1 MFLSHTHTDDVQD
14 LALVLM
20 EDSAIE
26 DGGLSWLDHS
36 WDQVKAQSPWRFMKP
51 KCSYRM
57 APGNKMTQMALYM
70 PYLNLGIHDA
80 LPTPQRKT
88 YEDLL
93 EDYATKVIH
102 GSHTLDEF
110 YYHSCEEQED
120 LRRDVISRNADQV
133 LSKTIHGP
141 IKDLTWWALVNVHQI
156 WVWVIDES
164 MLPFPLPSFLF
175 ILPFLCCFRLS
186 FSFIMLSFVAIIVL
200 DICIDWFVKKL
211 SSHLLP
217 IGWTRWTTR

>member
-1 MFLSHTHTDDVQD
+1 
-14 LALVLM
+14 M

-26 DGGLSWLDHS
+26 DGGISWLDHS

-110 YYHSCEEQED
+110 YYHSCEEPD
-120 LRRDVISRNADQV
+120 LRRDVIIRNADQV

-141 IKDLTWWALVNVHQI
+141 IKDLTWWAVVNVDQI

-164 MLPFPLPSFLF
+164 KLFLSPPVLSFL
-175 ILPFLCCFRLS
+175 LLFLL
-186 FSFIMLSFVAIIVL
+186 
-200 DICIDWFVKKL
+200 L
-211 SSHLLP
+211 SSIVFFHYSVFRGDTGFEY
-217 IGWTRWTTR
+217 IY